1 MTSQE
6 AVLRYAPVYAS
17 MLAAA
22 FAVSC
27 SASPED
33 LTAPQFVDRANAI
46 CLAAGQPYAGQR
58 PTRPDAFLDFLR
70 SQIPAQAKGL
80 KALEALRPPVAARR
94 AWSKQVLVPE
104 RDQLS
109 DSRAAVAKLEDQ
121 LRRGDAIAASA
132 LVLQTTDRLDAR
144 GTGINRYW
152 LATGMRSC
160 LDSPL

>member
-1 MTSQE
+1 
-6 AVLRYAPVYAS
+6 

-33 LTAPQFVDRANAI
+33 LTAPQLVDRANAI
-46 CLAAGQPYAGQR
+46 CLAAGHPYSGQR

-70 SQIPAQAKGL
+70 SQIPAQDKGL
-80 KALEALRPPVAARR
+80 KALQALRPPAAAQQ
-94 AWSKQVLVPE
+94 AWSTQVLVPE
-104 RDQLS
+104 REQLT
-109 DSRAAVAKLEDQ
+109 DARAAVAKLQDL
-121 LRRGDAIAASA
+121 LRRRDEIAASA
-132 LVLQTTDRLDAR
+132 LVLQTTDRLDTR

-152 LATGMRSC
+152 MATGTGSC